1 MGGMNKKEKGRR
13 QVVGLAAFSFLGC
26 MIELCQIE
34 IEKNKSSY

>member
-13 QVVGLAAFSFLGC
+13 LVVGLAAFFGGGC

-34 IEKNKSSY
+34 IEKNKSSH